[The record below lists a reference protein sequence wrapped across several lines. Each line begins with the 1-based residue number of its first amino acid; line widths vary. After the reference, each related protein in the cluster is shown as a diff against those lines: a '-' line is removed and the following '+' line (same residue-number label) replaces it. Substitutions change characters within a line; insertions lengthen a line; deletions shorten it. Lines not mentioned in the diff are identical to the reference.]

1 MQTKSLFPLAA
12 TLCVVTFPLQAAA
25 PPSASQL
32 RTDCKAFVTA
42 PGSAPG
48 GRCEAYIQ
56 GFLDGNA
63 AATNPPP
70 GAPAAVAKPETFAER
85 AARTRVRDR
94 DTYPPRASAAIC
106 VAASVPTAQVV
117 AAVNGHLDANPPAAG
132 DSAATAVHA
141 ALLARYPCKPAP
153 R

>member
-12 TLCVVTFPLQAAA
+12 TLCFVTFPVQAAA

-32 RTDCKAFVTA
+32 RADCKAFVTA

-48 GRCEAYIQ
+48 GRCAAYIQ
-56 GFLDGNA
+56 GFLDGSA
-63 AATNPPP
+63 AASKPLP
-70 GAPAAVAKPETFAER
+70 GAPAAAAKPETFAER
-85 AARTRVRDR
+85 AARTRVRGR
-94 DTYPPRASAAIC
+94 DTYPPRASAAVC

-117 AAVNGHLDANPPAAG
+117 AEVNAHLDTNPPAAG
-132 DSAATAVHA
+132 DSAASAVHT
-141 ALLARYPCKPAP
+141 ALLAGFPCKPAP

>member
-12 TLCVVTFPLQAAA
+12 TLCFVTFPVPAAA

-32 RTDCKAFVTA
+32 RGDCKAFVTA

-48 GRCEAYIQ
+48 ARCEAYIQ

-63 AATNPPP
+63 AASKPPPP
-70 GAPAAVAKPETFAER
+70 GAAAKPETFAER
-85 AARTRVRDR
+85 AVRTRVRER
-94 DTYPPRASAAIC
+94 DTYPPRASAVIC

-117 AAVNGHLDANPPAAG
+117 AEVNAHLDANPPAAG
-132 DSAATAVHA
+132 DSAATGVHA

>member
-12 TLCVVTFPLQAAA
+12 TLCFVTFPVPAAA
-25 PPSASQL
+25 PPTAGQL

-42 PGSAPG
+42 PGSALG
-48 GRCEAYIQ
+48 ERCEAYIQ

-63 AATNPPP
+63 AANKPPP
-70 GAPAAVAKPETFAER
+70 GAPAAAAKPETFTER
-85 AARTRVRDR
+85 AVRTRVRGR
-94 DTYPPRASAAIC
+94 DTNPPQASGAIC
-106 VAASVPTAQVV
+106 VAASVPTAEVV
-117 AAVNGHLDANPPAAG
+117 AEVNGHLDKNPPAAG

-141 ALLARYPCKPAP
+141 ALLAGFPCNPAA